1 MVALYIDGV
10 DCPLVAERV
19 TFPLF
24 STKKLRSIE
33 AWRSGESVELEVLAT
48 PQMDH
53 LFGFANEANHT
64 EEFNTSYHL
73 GEVRVDGVFVLSG
86 VASLVGA
93 RIGKRR
99 TYRVEVRSGGAEW
112 ADNVAM
118 TRLSA
123 TDIATERI
131 MTLTSVMESWRD
143 GGDIRLLPIKRDSYA
158 TEVHTGQYI
167 PQQTILPQDYHP
179 FLSLHAIVERSIC
192 RDGYTI
198 QSNFLNTEF
207 FKSLMLSGA
216 YSQPETEQAYS
227 TMDFKA
233 VRSRS
238 TTTTSSLNGR
248 VDVASPEGGWRLGP
262 LVDTVS
268 PSTVD
273 ENGNACYEAFSR
285 GGCFKIESGIP
296 TFRPS
301 REVRVAFDIRL
312 HYTTDYRIVSSTR
325 LKGYDKI
332 YISSDCYVD
341 VDLINPYKDR
351 RATAQPGI
359 KYKLFIFDYN
369 PEASYKLI
377 GYGSVT
383 SAVSSIV
390 LPKSYTGQLALS
402 VMHPGQTSYAPYE
415 GDWALYDGIISET
428 GRREVDITL
437 RTPFEALSP
446 SSPKEFQTI
455 YFYGASAEQNLTLH
469 SGCSIVPIFG
479 GTAGYGE
486 LLKFK
491 DVAHHDISQASAI
504 EAVAH
509 LFNLCIYTHIPTK
522 RVYIE
527 PYDDFFNGEVVDW
540 RERQRREDEVISEG
554 AKEGYMAETLG
565 YQQSD
570 GATARLTSNLSTPF
584 GQWSRAYRNY
594 AVKGSVRSRLNPI
607 LLATASMDNATTLAP
622 SAKFLVVGDRDRI
635 ANQEYIAPR
644 IVSYQGVKQLPEGEM
659 WPLSSGINY
668 YPLATFHDPD
678 AGVSLCFEDRDGCS
692 GLHRYYDKE
701 LQETYLGQTLTT
713 NIALSPECYMK
724 LFDPLSEEAN
734 IRSRFLLNIGSSS
747 ALFRLDEVVSYDA
760 EKQVA
765 RCRFQRILSGQ
776 TE

>member
-1 MVALYIDGV
+1 MVTLFIDGI
-10 DCPLVAERV
+10 DCPLVEGRV
-19 TFPLF
+19 AFPLF
-24 STKKLRSIE
+24 NAKKLRSIE
-33 AWRSGESVELEVLAT
+33 DWRSGESVVLEVEAT
-48 PQMDH
+48 PQMDW
-53 LFGFANEANHT
+53 LFGFANEANHI

-73 GEVRVDGVFVLSG
+73 GEVRVDGVLLIAG

-93 RIGKRR
+93 RVGKSRS
-99 TYRVEVRSGGAEW
+99 YRVEVRTGGAEW
-112 ADNVAM
+112 ADNVST

-123 TDIATERI
+123 TDIDTERI
-131 MTLTSVMESWRD
+131 MTLTSVKQSWRD
-143 GGDIRLLPIKRDSYA
+143 DGDVRLLPIKRDTYVKEA
-158 TEVHTGQYI
+158 HTGQYV

-179 FLSLHAIVERSIC
+179 FLSLRAIVEKSIC

-198 QSNFLNTEF
+198 QSNFLDTEF

-216 YSQPETEQAYS
+216 YSQPEIEQAYS

-233 VRSRS
+233 VRSKS
-238 TTTTSSLNGR
+238 TTTTSSLSGR
-248 VDVASPEGGWRLGP
+248 VDVSAPEGGWRLGP
-262 LVDTVS
+262 LVDTIS
-268 PSTVD
+268 PSTLD
-273 ENGNACYEAFSR
+273 ENGDECYEAFSR
-285 GGCFKIESGIP
+285 GGCFKIVSGIP

-301 REVRVAFDIRL
+301 REVRVAFDLRL
-312 HYTTDYRIVSSTR
+312 HYTTDYRIISSTR
-325 LKGYDKI
+325 LEGYDKI

-359 KYKLFIFDYN
+359 QYTLFIFDYN
-369 PEASYKLI
+369 PEASYRLSS
-377 GYGSVT
+377 YGTVV

-390 LPKSYTGQLALS
+390 LPKSYTGRLTLS
-402 VMHPGQTSYAPYE
+402 VMLPGQTMYAPYD

-437 RTPFEALSP
+437 RTPFEVLTP

-486 LLKFK
+486 LLSFK
-491 DVAHHDISQASAI
+491 DVAHHDISQALAI

-554 AKEGYMAETLG
+554 ASEGYMAETLG

-570 GATARLTSNLSTPF
+570 GATARLTSGSEPPF
-584 GQWSRAYRNY
+584 GRWNIAYRNY

-644 IVSYQGVKQLPEGEM
+644 IVSYQGVKQLPNGEM

-668 YPLATFHDPD
+668 YPLVTFHDPD
-678 AGVSLCFEDRDGCS
+678 SGVSLCFEDRDGCS
-692 GLHRYYDKE
+692 GLHRYYDRE

-713 NIALSPECYMK
+713 NIALAPEQYMK
-724 LFDPLSEEAN
+724 LFDPMSEEAN

-747 ALFRLDEVVSYDA
+747 ALFRLDEIVSYDA
-760 EKQVA
+760 EKKVA
-765 RCRFQRILSGQ
+765 RCRFQRVLSGQ